1 MTTNTQKKAPG
12 ASDSKGLHTDTNTS
26 HFVNHGVIQQA
37 SSGKAFITRLTAVY
51 TNIMGAI
58 GSIDL
63 LLALMTTQFVLIV
76 WEALI

>member
-1 MTTNTQKKAPG
+1 MHTNTQQKAPK
-12 ASDSKGLHTDTNTS
+12 ACDSEGLTNDTNTS
-26 HFVNHGVIQQA
+26 HFVNHRVIQQA
-37 SSGKAFITRLTAVY
+37 PSGKAFITRLTAVY